1 MPKVEIS
8 ASKGLVQSSGEGMH
22 IIGGTLSD
30 SVGIHTY
37 QELVTVEAAGMAT
50 ASAQG
55 DGTATALSV
64 TLPAN
69 SQILNASM
77 TAIQLATN
85 GAKCELN
92 LKTDTAV
99 VAHDVAAGGTLLL
112 ASGVDVGSGGA
123 VGASSGG
130 NTAVVT
136 SNTRVNIVHHA
147 NNANV
152 QGASEDAKVL
162 VTIVY
167 AGKGEPVAV
176 P

>member
-8 ASKGLVQSSGEGMH
+8 NSKGVVQSSGEGMH

-37 QELVTVEAAGMAT
+37 QELVTVPAAGMA
-50 ASAQG
+50 AANAQG
-55 DGTATALSV
+55 DGTGAALSV

-69 SQILNASM
+69 SQILNSSL
-77 TAIQLATN
+77 TAVQLATN

-92 LKTDTAV
+92 LKTHNALA
-99 VAHDVAAGGTLLL
+99 AHDALAGGTLLH
-112 ASGVDVGSGGA
+112 ATAVDVGSGGT
-123 VGASSGG
+123 VGSSAGG

-136 SNTRVNIVHHA
+136 TNTRVNVVHHA
-147 NNANV
+147 NDANV
-152 QGASEDAKVL
+152 TAGDAKVL

-176 P
+176 

>member
-22 IIGGTLSD
+22 IIGGTLAD
-30 SVGIHTY
+30 SVGVHTY
-37 QELVTVEAAGMAT
+37 QELVTIPFAGLAV

-69 SQILNASM
+69 SQILYSSM
-77 TAIQLATN
+77 TAVQLATAGN
-85 GAKCELN
+85 KCELN
-92 LKTDTAV
+92 LKTHNAV
-99 VAHDVAAGGTLLL
+99 AAHDALAGGTLLHS
-112 ASGVDVGSGGA
+112 AAVDVGTAGA
-123 VGASSGG
+123 VGSSAGG

-136 SNTRVNIVHHA
+136 TNTRVNIVHHA
-147 NNANV
+147 ADANV
-152 QGASEDAKVL
+152 TAGDAKVL

-167 AGKGEPVAV
+167 AGKGEPTAV
-176 P
+176 